1 MKPFPI
7 LFFLGALWL
16 TIGVSCGRRADR
28 TDAARADSVVV
39 CCRQTFDRGR
49 SFQRDGQAA
58 EAIETFRACLHFD
71 SSVPAERDSLLPWVS
86 DALVQLLNTYQS
98 QGMADSCALCFDALR
113 RRPPSHLLVEQGW
126 RDLCVVSAYALSR
139 TERMDEAY
147 LLMDS
152 ALALPLHQPTPARL
166 FRDYAYA
173 SAVFF
178 AHPDRQEDAIAW
190 GQRALALADS
200 CPELRGRSYVASVL
214 GMMYK
219 RTGRLYESVDLLQQ
233 SLDEARA
240 KNDSLAQINS
250 YNSLASL
257 YLYWNLPGY
266 AARYAIRA
274 VALAQAVRTDNPMIA
289 MQSYLLHAESL
300 RQLGRKDSALECF
313 RMAAV
318 RGEPLPYNSGLSD
331 VECLIGALLVQ
342 SSGADSV
349 AIGLDLLRK
358 VAALGTPVIRA
369 RAYYHQAEGYFRQH
383 RPAMA
388 EAALDS
394 MYALLHQGAS
404 PLYLGGVDYGIIL
417 RHYIRKGDFAR
428 LSQHVQD
435 LLYEHELSIE
445 RKTTARL
452 YENIVQFQTEKER
465 REYELATARMK
476 NVRLRWTVVLVLLA
490 AACVILL
497 LVFIS
502 RRRVYRMRQLLLEQ
516 RLHRLMDTLETSR
529 QQTYAAEHRLSAL
542 LDDPSSRAG
551 IEALMPSLLRDEGDA
566 AFRNRFEQLYPTF
579 LSRLRKEAP
588 GVTRR
593 EELLCMLIALG
604 QDTGQTSYLL
614 GIAPRSVNMAR
625 YRLRQKL
632 NFEKDDSLDDFVRG
646 LIQ

>member
-1 MKPFPI
+1 MKTFPS
-7 LFFLGALWL
+7 LFFLCALWVVV
-16 TIGVSCGRRADR
+16 GASCVGRAGRAD
-28 TDAARADSVVV
+28 AVAADSVVV
-39 CCRQTFDRGR
+39 RCRQTFARGR
-49 SFQRDGQAA
+49 SLQRDGRTT
-58 EAIETFRACLHFD
+58 EAIEAFRTCLYFD
-71 SSVPAERDSLLPWVS
+71 SSVPSERDSLLPWVS

-98 QGMADSCALCFDALR
+98 QGMADSCALCLDALR
-113 RRPPSHLLVEQGW
+113 RCPPSRLLACQGW

-147 LLMDS
+147 RLMDS

-178 AHPDRQEDAIAW
+178 AHPDRQEDVIAW
-190 GQRALALADS
+190 GRQALALADS
-200 CPELRGRSYVASVL
+200 CPGLRGRSYVASVL
-214 GMMYK
+214 GMIYK

-240 KNDSLAQINS
+240 KDDSLAQINS

-257 YLYWNLPGY
+257 YLYWDLPAY
-266 AARYAIRA
+266 AARYAARS

-289 MQSYLLHAESL
+289 MQAYLLHGESL
-300 RQLGRKDSALECF
+300 RQLGRTDSALECY
-313 RMAAV
+313 RLASL
-318 RGEPLPYNSGLSD
+318 RGEALPYNSGPSD
-331 VECLIGALLVQ
+331 VECLTGALLVQ
-342 SSGADSV
+342 SAGQDSV
-349 AIGLDLLRK
+349 AMGLDLLRK

-383 RPAMA
+383 RSDKG

-394 MYALLHQGAS
+394 MYALLHQGLS
-404 PLYLGGVDYGIIL
+404 PIYLGGVDYGIIL

-428 LSQHVQD
+428 LSRHAQD
-435 LLYEHELSIE
+435 LLHEHESSIE

-476 NVRLRWTVVLVLLA
+476 NARLLWAVLLVLLTA
-490 AACVILL
+490 VCVVLL
-497 LVFIS
+497 LVVIN

-516 RLHRLMDTLETSR
+516 RLQRLMDTLEASR

-542 LDDPSSRAG
+542 LDDPSARADL
-551 IEALMPSLLRDEGDA
+551 EALTPIVLRDEGDA
-566 AFRNRFEQLYPTF
+566 AFRHRFEQLYPTF
-579 LSRLRKEAP
+579 LPRLRKEAP

-593 EELLCMLIALG
+593 EELLCMLIILG
-604 QDTGQTSYLL
+604 QDTGQVSFLL

-632 NFEKDDSLDDFVRG
+632 NLDKDDSLDDFVRE
-646 LIQ
+646 LV